1 MLITSIAIKVSWSA
15 VQRFCRLVSYSS
27 QLLSWAEIFEVLGF
41 SIACFLQSQV
51 WFFKYSVL
59 LMLFACALTLIIIRL
74 KVIVA
79 NLCGL
84 ALLIFVVVFAIYC
97 LNLSLNNAALICFV
111 VRLFVDPI
119 FDLFSSYLSTMERCD
134 VVFSAHRWVRKIF
147 LLVILFS
154 NVIFF
159 VHTGVSAI
167 YHEWYTVITFII
179 LVLPWLYLRI
189 VFIITCWEF
198 TKKLTHCNSV
208 RNPKNDLG
216 KVMASN
222 GMRLFALFARDLIA
236 TTFASS
242 WLLGL
247 VIACLTI
254 WPLGGM
260 SWQDP
265 AFMAS
270 CMTVLLMEG
279 MVYGVLYELAS
290 SVGGTCTSIIIMDPC
305 R

>member
-1 MLITSIAIKVSWSA
+1 ML
-15 VQRFCRLVSYSS
+15 Y
-27 QLLSWAEIFEVLGF
+27 
-41 SIACFLQSQV
+41 
-51 WFFKYSVL
+51 
-59 LMLFACALTLIIIRL
+59 
-74 KVIVA
+74 
-79 NLCGL
+79 L
-84 ALLIFVVVFAIYC
+84 APTDGI
-97 LNLSLNNAALICFV
+97 
-111 VRLFVDPI
+111 
-119 FDLFSSYLSTMERCD
+119 
-134 VVFSAHRWVRKIF
+134 RKIF

-167 YHEWYTVITFII
+167 YHAEWYTVITFII

-189 VFIITCWEF
+189 VLIITCWEF

-222 GMRLFALFARDLIA
+222 GMRLFALLTRDLIA
-236 TTFASS
+236 ATFASS

-290 SVGGTCTSIIIMDPC
+290 SVGGTCTSIVIMDPC

>member
-1 MLITSIAIKVSWSA
+1 MFSVVHI
-15 VQRFCRLVSYSS
+15 

-51 WFFKYSVL
+51 WFFTYSVL
-59 LMLFACALTLIIIRL
+59 LMLCACALTLIIIRL
-74 KVIVA
+74 KAIVA
-79 NLCGL
+79 NPCGL
-84 ALLIFVVVFAIYC
+84 VLLIVVVVFAIYC
-97 LNLSLNNAALICFV
+97 FNLSFYKTALSCFV

-119 FDLFSSYLSTMERCD
+119 FDLFSSCLSTMEHCH
-134 VVFSAHRWVRKIF
+134 VVFSAKRWHQKIF
-147 LLVILFS
+147 LLVIS
-154 NVIFF
+154 ISEVIFV

-167 YHEWYTVITFII
+167 YHAEWYTVITFII
-179 LVLPWLYLRI
+179 LVLPWLHLRI

-236 TTFASS
+236 ATFASS

-254 WPLGGM
+254 WPYGGM
-260 SWQDP
+260 AGCHGRIQHSWQ
-265 AFMAS
+265 A
-270 CMTVLLMEG
+270 V
-279 MVYGVLYELAS
+279 
-290 SVGGTCTSIIIMDPC
+290 
-305 R
+305 